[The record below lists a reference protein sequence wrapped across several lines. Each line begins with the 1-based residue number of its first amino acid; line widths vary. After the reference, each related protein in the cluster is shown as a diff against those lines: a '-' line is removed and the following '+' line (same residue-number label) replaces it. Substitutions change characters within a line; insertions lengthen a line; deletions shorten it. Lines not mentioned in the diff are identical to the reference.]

1 MYIYIYIYIY
11 IYMIHFYVLLQT
23 LIIMEQTVEKILNFV
38 KKCFTTLRNQRQIW
52 NVLGC
57 FVLEL
62 LGFRTH
68 LFYCQALLPALTKT
82 ERTIAKT
89 NQLWISNFSCFNK
102 PEPKF
107 QCVSLLCSIRL
118 KILLYINA
126 IFRNGPCSNFLSPK
140 I

>member
-1 MYIYIYIYIY
+1 
-11 IYMIHFYVLLQT
+11 MIHFYVLLQT

-68 LFYCQALLPALTKT
+68 LFYCQALLSALTKT

-118 KILLYINA
+118 QILLYINA
-126 IFRNGPCSNFLSPK
+126 IFKTGPCSNFLIPK

>member
-1 MYIYIYIYIY
+1 
-11 IYMIHFYVLLQT
+11 MIHFYVLLQT
-23 LIIMEQTVEKILNFV
+23 LIIMEQTVENILNFV

-68 LFYCQALLPALTKT
+68 LFYCQALLPALIKT

-89 NQLWISNFSCFNK
+89 NKLWISNFSSFNK

-107 QCVSLLCSIRL
+107 QCLSCFVLLGL
-118 KILLYINA
+118 KFCYTLM
-126 IFRNGPCSNFLSPK
+126 
-140 I
+140 